1 MLVMLI
7 VATAAVLLSTKGTA
21 RPGYL
26 TGSLSES
33 RLNASRTES
42 GLSKVSSGKHA
53 RVMGAYREGLLAVL
67 TASLLEPSGP
77 CGESPALSLEEMMQ
91 RIEIGYEFNK
101 GVRCTPYQLAESVK
115 LQGRA

>member
-21 RPGYL
+21 GPGYL

-42 GLSKVSSGKHA
+42 GLSKVSSGKLA
-53 RVMGAYREGLLAVL
+53 RVMGAYREGLL
-67 TASLLEPSGP
+67 
-77 CGESPALSLEEMMQ
+77 
-91 RIEIGYEFNK
+91 
-101 GVRCTPYQLAESVK
+101 
-115 LQGRA
+115 QGMT

>member
-42 GLSKVSSGKHA
+42 GLSKVSSGKLA
-53 RVMGAYREGLLAVL
+53 RVSHAYRCDSSSLA
-67 TASLLEPSGP
+67 
-77 CGESPALSLEEMMQ
+77 Q
-91 RIEIGYEFNK
+91 YERNRRTRLPHRQPV
-101 GVRCTPYQLAESVK
+101 GVTSERL
-115 LQGRA
+115 